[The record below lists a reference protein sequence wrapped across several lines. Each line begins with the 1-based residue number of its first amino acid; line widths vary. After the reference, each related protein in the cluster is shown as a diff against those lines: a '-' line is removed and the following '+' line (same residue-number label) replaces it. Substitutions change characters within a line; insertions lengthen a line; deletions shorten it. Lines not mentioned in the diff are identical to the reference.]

1 MFDKVDLVDTE
12 AEIEKS
18 LSKIRW
24 TRIEE
29 EREEERK
36 RSGAQVVQRKE
47 TFNIDEKKFD
57 FREARSTELPFNS
70 RTHIPGPLQREEEI
84 RLQNLRLELTKIV
97 EEYVETEDVALS
109 DLSDEQ
115 RKGLAELKK
124 RGKNNEIVVF
134 QTDKSGKLAVDTP
147 ENYKETAIPHI
158 ERDEIVTEVEYNA
171 TEKLINAHSVFRLQM
186 LQVAKDSGDAKRYK
200 TSMKK
205 ENSQCASLYTFRK
218 DHKPCEDMVKGTL
231 V

>member
-1 MFDKVDLVDTE
+1 MDTE

-29 EREEERK
+29 KREEERK
-36 RSGAQVVQRKE
+36 RSGAQAIQRKE
-47 TFNIDEKKFD
+47 TFNIEEKKFD

-84 RLQNLRLELTKIV
+84 RLQNLRLDLTKIV

-109 DLSDEQ
+109 NLSDEQ

-134 QTDKSGKLAVDTP
+134 QTDKSKLAQ
-147 ENYKETAIPHI
+147 
-158 ERDEIVTEVEYNA
+158 R
-171 TEKLINAHSVFRLQM
+171 
-186 LQVAKDSGDAKRYK
+186 
-200 TSMKK
+200 
-205 ENSQCASLYTFRK
+205 
-218 DHKPCEDMVKGTL
+218 
-231 V
+231 